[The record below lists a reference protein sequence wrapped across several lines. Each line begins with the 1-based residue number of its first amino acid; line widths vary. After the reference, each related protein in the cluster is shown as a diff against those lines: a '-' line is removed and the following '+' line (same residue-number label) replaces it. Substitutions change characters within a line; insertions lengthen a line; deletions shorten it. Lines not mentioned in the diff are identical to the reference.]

1 MVDAVVGA
9 VIMGVATTSLLMS
22 VEVVEDAFRAAGRY
36 PASEVEDTMLSYL
49 GKSLLD
55 RHEESGDI
63 QMSQQIISGLE
74 LIDSLEEA
82 VIDFLPSQ
90 YQQNNDL

>member
-9 VIMGVATTSLLMS
+9 VIMVVATTSLLMS
-22 VEVVEDAFRAAGRY
+22 VEVAEDAFRAAGRY
-36 PASEVEDTMLSYL
+36 PASEVEDTMLSCL

-74 LIDSLEEA
+74 LIDSLEGA

>member
-9 VIMGVATTSLLMS
+9 VIMVVATTSLLMS

-36 PASEVEDTMLSYL
+36 PASEVEDTMLFYL
-49 GKSLLD
+49 GESLLD

-63 QMSQQIISGLE
+63 QMSEKIISGLE
-74 LIDSLEEA
+74 LIDSLEGA
-82 VIDFLPSQ
+82 VIDLLPGQ